1 MLKAVLD
8 TNVLISALL
17 SSDGIPNQLL
27 RQAKLTYQLFISR
40 EILEE
45 VRDVLLKPKIQRKM
59 SLTEDKILAFL
70 STIQRVAIVVE
81 NPFPLPIIIEDDPDD
96 NVILACA
103 LKAKVDYLVSGDIH
117 LKRIGSYKGI
127 SMVSPSEFFAIINQM
142 TY

>member
-27 RQAKLTYQLFISR
+27 RQAKRTYQLFISR

-45 VRDVLLKPKIQRKM
+45 VRDVLLKPRIQRKM

-81 NPFPLPIIIEDDPDD
+81 NPPLLPIIEDDPDD
-96 NVILACA
+96 DVILACS
-103 LKAKVDYLVSGDIH
+103 LEAKVDYLVSGDIH

-127 SMVSPSEFFAIINQM
+127 SVVSPSEFFAIINRM

>member
-45 VRDVLLKPKIQRKM
+45 VRDVLLKPKIQKKM

-81 NPFPLPIIIEDDPDD
+81 NPPLLPIIEDDPDD
-96 NVILACA
+96 DVILACS
-103 LKAKVDYLVSGDIH
+103 LEAKVDYLVSGDIH

-127 SMVSPSEFFAIINQM
+127 SVVSPSEFFAIINRM
-142 TY
+142 TS

>member
-27 RQAKLTYQLFISR
+27 RQARLTYQLFISR

-59 SLTEDKILAFL
+59 SLTEDKILAFRNCL
-70 STIQRVAIVVE
+70 V
-81 NPFPLPIIIEDDPDD
+81 PFAKRCGKK
-96 NVILACA
+96 LA
-103 LKAKVDYLVSGDIH
+103 
-117 LKRIGSYKGI
+117 
-127 SMVSPSEFFAIINQM
+127 
-142 TY
+142 T

>member
-81 NPFPLPIIIEDDPDD
+81 NPPLLPIIEDDPDD
-96 NVILACA
+96 DVILACS
-103 LKAKVDYLVSGDIH
+103 LEAKVDYLVSGDIH

-127 SMVSPSEFFAIINQM
+127 SVVSPSEFFAIINRM

>member
-59 SLTEDKILAFL
+59 SLTEDKIRAFI

-81 NPFPLPIIIEDDPDD
+81 NPPLLPIIEDDPDD
-96 NVILACA
+96 DVILACS
-103 LKAKVDYLVSGDIH
+103 LEAKVDYLVSGDIH

-127 SMVSPSEFFAIINQM
+127 NVVSPSEFFAIINRM

>member
-81 NPFPLPIIIEDDPDD
+81 NPPLLPIIEDDPDD
-96 NVILACA
+96 DVILACS
-103 LKAKVDYLVSGDIH
+103 LEAKVDYLVSGDIH

-127 SMVSPSEFFAIINQM
+127 SVVSPSEFFAIINRI
-142 TY
+142 TS

>member
-8 TNVLISALL
+8 TNVLISDLL

-70 STIQRVAIVVE
+70 STIQKVAIGESIYELRIHYGPGYRIYFGDLDGV
-81 NPFPLPIIIEDDPDD
+81 IIILLCGGTKRTQNQDI
-96 NVILACA
+96 N
-103 LKAKVDYLVSGDIH
+103 KAREY
-117 LKRIGSYKGI
+117 
-127 SMVSPSEFFAIINQM
+127 
-142 TY
+142 